1 MLRKPRGMEKGE
13 KEVASFEGWVKFGQP
28 ENRRKGDVPLGDKL
42 EQKLRAGR
50 LFYLGTVGGGVF
62 PNNNSLALGPWLET

>member
-50 LFYLGTVGGGVF
+50 LFYLGTVGGGCF
-62 PNNNSLALGPWLET
+62 LIITPWLLDLG